1 MKTKRW
7 LILFAALLVLAGG
20 FQVLIH
26 TVFHPPAIASVYQN
40 GNFVQGID
48 LSRVDAPYT
57 ITVTGIRNRENVILV
72 EPGRISVQSATCRD
86 QICVNQG
93 PISDGIRPI
102 VCLPHRVVIQ
112 VATTRTDIA
121 DIGTGR

>member
-1 MKTKRW
+1 M
-7 LILFAALLVLAGG
+7 
-20 FQVLIH
+20 LIH